1 LQLNIYI
8 GISIWADSLI
18 KLNLISYPEDKLK
31 AMTQDLLFC
40 PVCERKAKSDCLGKY
55 RGKSELF
62 NNNELY
68 QCLECEIIFVYP
80 LPTPSELD
88 QYYKTAWL
96 KDKDIISV
104 SKEMEMIYQIQGDE
118 RCSYLVQHQ
127 VLPKDSKILDIGS
140 GYGYM
145 FRSLQNKGFEEMRF
159 FATDPSPIC
168 LQKLKTLGVNACD
181 SLSEVSERNFD
192 LVTLG
197 QVLEHIPN
205 PNSFLQSVMTLVRD
219 GGHIYIDV
227 PDRDDTHKTWLE
239 PHTLFYSEKSILNLA
254 KKLNLKVIHITSFG
268 VKRKKFIQP
277 NFLFH
282 RISCKIKN
290 LSRALLSREPK
301 TEQLKK
307 KLFDIYQFDRE
318 GEGGW
323 WVKVLLK
330 VEK

>member
-1 LQLNIYI
+1 
-8 GISIWADSLI
+8 
-18 KLNLISYPEDKLK
+18 
-31 AMTQDLLFC
+31 MTQDLLFC
-40 PVCERKAKSDCLGKY
+40 PVCERKTKSGCLGKY
-55 RGKSELF
+55 RGKAELF

-96 KDKDIISV
+96 KDKDIISD
-104 SKEMEMIYQIQGDE
+104 SKEMEIIYQIQGDA
-118 RCSYLVQHQ
+118 RCNYLVQHQ
-127 VLPKDSKILDIGS
+127 TLPKDSKILDIGS

-145 FRSLQNKGFEEMRF
+145 FKSLRNKGFKEMSF

-168 LQKLKTLGVNACD
+168 LKKLRALGVNACD
-181 SLSEVSERNFD
+181 SLNEVAERNFD

-205 PNSFLQSVMTLVRD
+205 PISFLQSVMKLIRD

-227 PDRDDTHKTWLE
+227 PDRDDTHKALLE
-239 PHTLFYSEKSILNLA
+239 PHTLFYSVKSILNLA
-254 KKLNLKVIHITSFG
+254 KKLGLKVIHITSFG
-268 VKRKKFIQP
+268 VRREKFIQP

-282 RISCKIKN
+282 KFICKIN
-290 LSRALLSREPK
+290 SLSRALLRKESK
-301 TEQLKK
+301 AEQLKK
-307 KLFDIYQFDRE
+307 KLFDIYQFGRE
-318 GEGGW
+318 GDGGW
-323 WVKVLLK
+323 WIKVLLK